1 MKVGFIGVGKLG
13 RDVTEVMAEYHEVTG
28 YDIQDIEKPKGVNL
42 VDAPELCV
50 MGNDITF
57 IAVQT
62 PHDPKYVGEY
72 PIAELEPKDFDYS
85 YVTKVLDDI
94 APHTP
99 KDHPVVIISTV
110 LPGTTRREFAPRIPQ
125 ANIIYNPYFIA
136 MGTVKDDFRNPEF
149 HTIGTSDGRGSK
161 PLRDCYDAIYGWAGP
176 KLCIGTW
183 EESEST
189 KVFYNTFIS
198 FKLAYVN
205 MIQDVA
211 QRTGHMNC
219 DKVTDALKNATDR
232 LISTKYMNSGM
243 GDGGGC
249 HPRDNI
255 ALRHLSQKLDL
266 PYDIFSAVMLAR
278 DGQAR
283 AIAEYL
289 WGLAQAIN
297 TPHVIIMGKSFKPN
311 VTDSTGSASVL
322 VGNIVADM
330 GAEVDYDTVLEIPAV
345 YLIAHPNKFN
355 DLEFAEGSVV
365 VDVNRQFPHQKGI
378 TVMHYGDTRPETH

>member
-1 MKVGFIGVGKLG
+1 MKIGFIGVGKLG
-13 RDVTEVMAEYHEVTG
+13 RDVTEVMAEYHQVTG
-28 YDIQDIEKPKGVNL
+28 YDIKNITKPKGVDL
-42 VDAPELCV
+42 VDTPELCV
-50 MGNDITF
+50 MGQDITF

-85 YVTKVLDDI
+85 FVNKVLEDI

-99 KDHPVVIISTV
+99 KNHPVVIISTV

-183 EESEST
+183 EESEAV

-211 QRTGHMNC
+211 QRIGHMNC
-219 DKVTDALKNATDR
+219 DKVAETLKNADDR
-232 LISTKYMNSGM
+232 LISTKYMNPGM

-255 ALRHLSQKLDL
+255 ALRHLSQKLNL

-289 WGLAQAIN
+289 WSLAEAIN

-322 VGNIVADM
+322 VGNIVAEM
-330 GAEVDYDTVLEIPAV
+330 GAEVDYDKVLDIPAV
-345 YLIAHPNKFN
+345 YLIAHPHKYN
-355 DLEFAEGSVV
+355 DIELAEGSVV

>member
-13 RDVTEVMAEYHEVTG
+13 RDVTEVMAEYHHVTG
-28 YDIQDIEKPKGVNL
+28 YDIKDIDKPKGVDM
-42 VDAPELCV
+42 VDSPELCV
-50 MGNDITF
+50 MGHDITF

-85 YVTKVLDDI
+85 FVNKVLEDI

-99 KDHPVVIISTV
+99 KNHPVVIISTV
-110 LPGTTRREFAPRIPQ
+110 LPGTTRREFAPRIPH

-183 EESEST
+183 EESEAV

-211 QRTGHMNC
+211 QRIGHMNC
-219 DKVTDALKNATDR
+219 DKVANTLKNASDR
-232 LISTKYMNSGM
+232 LISTKYMNPGM

-255 ALRHLSQKLDL
+255 ALRHLSQKLKL

-289 WGLAQAIN
+289 WSLAQAIN

-311 VTDSTGSASVL
+311 VSDSTGSASVL
-322 VGNIVADM
+322 VGNIVASM
-330 GAEVDYDTVLEIPAV
+330 GAEVSYDKVIDDPAM

-355 DLEFAEGSVV
+355 DLTFAEGSVV

-378 TVMHYGDTRPETH
+378 TVMHYGDTRPEKH

>member
-85 YVTKVLDDI
+85 YVNKVLDDI

-99 KDHPVVIISTV
+99 KEHPVVIISTV

-125 ANIIYNPYFIA
+125 ANLIYNPYFIA

-149 HTIGTSDGRGSK
+149 HTIGTIDGRGSK

-219 DKVTDALKNATDR
+219 DKVTDALKNASDR

-255 ALRHLSQKLDL
+255 ALRYLSQKLDL

-330 GAEVDYDTVLEIPAV
+330 GAEVDYDTVLETPAV

>member
-1 MKVGFIGVGKLG
+1 MTDKRQEHLG
-13 RDVTEVMAEYHEVTG
+13 NYSRD
-28 YDIQDIEKPKGVNL
+28 
-42 VDAPELCV
+42 
-50 MGNDITF
+50 F
-57 IAVQT
+57 AVFL
-62 PHDPKYVGEY
+62 P
-72 PIAELEPKDFDYS
+72 A
-85 YVTKVLDDI
+85 
-94 APHTP
+94 
-99 KDHPVVIISTV
+99 IS
-110 LPGTTRREFAPRIPQ
+110 
-125 ANIIYNPYFIA
+125 N
-136 MGTVKDDFRNPEF
+136 
-149 HTIGTSDGRGSK
+149 
-161 PLRDCYDAIYGWAGP
+161 
-176 KLCIGTW
+176 
-183 EESEST
+183 
-189 KVFYNTFIS
+189 FYNTFIS

-205 MIQDVA
+205 LIEDVA

-289 WGLAQAIN
+289 WSLAQAIN

-330 GAEVDYDTVLEIPAV
+330 GAEVDYDTVLETPAV

>member
-28 YDIQDIEKPKGVNL
+28 YDIKDIEKPKGVNL

-85 YVTKVLDDI
+85 YVNKVLDDI

-136 MGTVKDDFRNPEF
+136 MGTVKEDFRNPEF

-289 WGLAQAIN
+289 WSLAQAIN

-330 GAEVDYDTVLEIPAV
+330 GAEVDYDTVLETPAV

>member
-13 RDVTEVMAEYHEVTG
+13 RDVTEVMAEYHQVNG

-72 PIAELEPKDFDYS
+72 PIAELKPKDFDYS
-85 YVTKVLDDI
+85 YVNKVLEDI

-99 KDHPVVIISTV
+99 KNHPVVIISTV

-149 HTIGTSDGRGSK
+149 HTIGTCDGQGSK

-219 DKVTDALKNATDR
+219 EKVTDALKSATDR
-232 LISTKYMNSGM
+232 LISTKYMNPGM

-255 ALRHLSQKLDL
+255 ALRHLSQKLNL

-289 WGLAQAIN
+289 WSLAEAIN

-322 VGNIVADM
+322 VGNIVAEM
-330 GAEVDYDTVLEIPAV
+330 GAEVDYDIVLDTPAV
-345 YLIAHPNKFN
+345 YLIAHPNKYN
-355 DLEFAEGSVV
+355 EIELAEGSVV

>member
-1 MKVGFIGVGKLG
+1 MKIGFIGVGKLG
-13 RDVTEVMAEYHEVTG
+13 RDVTEVMAEYHQVTG
-28 YDIQDIEKPKGVNL
+28 YDIKNITKPKGVDL

-50 MGNDITF
+50 MGQDITF

-72 PIAELEPKDFDYS
+72 PIAELKPKDFDYS
-85 YVTKVLDDI
+85 YVNKVLEDI

-99 KDHPVVIISTV
+99 KNHPVVIISTV

-136 MGTVKDDFRNPEF
+136 MGTVKEDFRNPEF

-330 GAEVDYDTVLEIPAV
+330 GAEVDYDTVLETPAV

>member
-1 MKVGFIGVGKLG
+1 
-13 RDVTEVMAEYHEVTG
+13 
-28 YDIQDIEKPKGVNL
+28 
-42 VDAPELCV
+42 
-50 MGNDITF
+50 
-57 IAVQT
+57 
-62 PHDPKYVGEY
+62 
-72 PIAELEPKDFDYS
+72 
-85 YVTKVLDDI
+85 
-94 APHTP
+94 
-99 KDHPVVIISTV
+99 
-110 LPGTTRREFAPRIPQ
+110 
-125 ANIIYNPYFIA
+125 
-136 MGTVKDDFRNPEF
+136 
-149 HTIGTSDGRGSK
+149 
-161 PLRDCYDAIYGWAGP
+161 
-176 KLCIGTW
+176 
-183 EESEST
+183 
-189 KVFYNTFIS
+189 
-198 FKLAYVN
+198 

-322 VGNIVADM
+322 VYCNTGLCPGSCARAARQPKLLPISVALTDILTE
-330 GAEVDYDTVLEIPAV
+330 GKAAEHQGQGVMPA
-345 YLIAHPNKFN
+345 ATNKGH
-355 DLEFAEGSVV
+355 AVA
-365 VDVNRQFPHQKGI
+365 
-378 TVMHYGDTRPETH
+378 

>member
-85 YVTKVLDDI
+85 YVNKVLDDI

-99 KDHPVVIISTV
+99 KEHPVVIISTV

-125 ANIIYNPYFIA
+125 ANLIYNPYFIA

>member
-85 YVTKVLDDI
+85 YVNKVLDDI

-99 KDHPVVIISTV
+99 KEHPVVIISTV

>member
-28 YDIQDIEKPKGVNL
+28 YDIKDIEKPKGVNL

-85 YVTKVLDDI
+85 YVNKVLDDI

-99 KDHPVVIISTV
+99 KNHPVVIISTV

-136 MGTVKDDFRNPEF
+136 MGTVKEDFRNPEF

-255 ALRHLSQKLDL
+255 ALRYLSQKLDL

-330 GAEVDYDTVLEIPAV
+330 GAEVDYDTVLETPAV

>member
-1 MKVGFIGVGKLG
+1 MIYF
-13 RDVTEVMAEYHEVTG
+13 YS
-28 YDIQDIEKPKGVNL
+28 
-42 VDAPELCV
+42 
-50 MGNDITF
+50 NDITF

-85 YVTKVLDDI
+85 YVIKVLDDI

-330 GAEVDYDTVLEIPAV
+330 GAEVDYDTVLETPAV

>member
-28 YDIQDIEKPKGVNL
+28 YDIKDIEKPKGVNL

-85 YVTKVLDDI
+85 YVNKVLDDI

-136 MGTVKDDFRNPEF
+136 MGTVKEDFRNPEF

-330 GAEVDYDTVLEIPAV
+330 GAEVDYDTVLETPAV

>member
-85 YVTKVLDDI
+85 YVIKVLDDI

-283 AIAEYL
+283 AIAAYL

>member
-85 YVTKVLDDI
+85 YVNKVLDDI

-99 KDHPVVIISTV
+99 KEHPVVIISTV

-125 ANIIYNPYFIA
+125 ANLIYNPYFIA

-149 HTIGTSDGRGSK
+149 HTIGTIDGRGSK

-219 DKVTDALKNATDR
+219 DKVTDALKNASDR

-255 ALRHLSQKLDL
+255 ALRYLSQKLDL

>member
-85 YVTKVLDDI
+85 YVNKVLDDI

-99 KDHPVVIISTV
+99 KEHPVVIISTV

-125 ANIIYNPYFIA
+125 ANLIYNPYFIA

-149 HTIGTSDGRGSK
+149 HTIGTIDGRGSK

-219 DKVTDALKNATDR
+219 DKVTDALKNASDR

-255 ALRHLSQKLDL
+255 ALRYLSQKLDL

-278 DGQAR
+278 DGQAQ